1 MAPLEL
7 ESKSP
12 NSNEAESAPD
22 KKFKKKKNIDPDFV
36 ALVNPFIPLISPA
49 IKWSES

>member
-1 MAPLEL
+1 MAPLEP

-12 NSNEAESAPD
+12 NSNEAKSAPD
-22 KKFKKKKNIDPDFV
+22 KKFKKKKIDPDSV